1 MMSDATAVSIN
12 DMSEAQLEEA
22 IPIPRGYHILVAM
35 PEVEETFGDSK
46 ILKSSKDIHYDSIL
60 SMIGL
65 VVDMGEQAYVDKDR
79 YPTGPWCEKGDYVL
93 FRMNTGTRFKVAGQE
108 FRLMADDSVQAVVPN
123 PKAIERV

>member
-1 MMSDATAVSIN
+1 MSDATAVSIN
-12 DMSEAQLEEA
+12 NMSDAQLEES

-35 PEVEETFGDSK
+35 PDVEETFGDSK
-46 ILKSSKDIHYDSIL
+46 ILKSAKDVHYDSIL

-65 VVDMGEQAYVDKDR
+65 VVDMGEQAYVDEDR

-123 PKAIERV
+123 PKAVERV